1 MISVAFGSA
10 AALLWGVGT
19 LALRPGAREL
29 GPSRFAFWFAAFNA
43 LLLLPVAAVVIGRHG
58 LSWTALAVGAG
69 AGLAQATATLLYGR
83 ALALGDIVVVA
94 PLVALEGAFAALI
107 GMLTGA
113 SADGVM
119 TGALVLVASGGVL
132 LGMSG
137 HGTFQ
142 SAGAVL
148 AVLTAMCFGVVLW
161 ILGSDGG
168 SSFVLLF
175 LLNLVAAAIVGARGG
190 VRLRA
195 PGLSRRAGLMLALAA
210 VFNVGGLAAYT
221 AGARGHS
228 LPVTAVL
235 AAQFA
240 IVAVAGGYLMHDER
254 LSRRQLAGLAGVLA
268 GVSILALR
276 G

>member
-1 MISVAFGSA
+1 MVAVAFGST
-10 AALLWGVGT
+10 AALLWGFGT

-43 LLLLPVAAVVIGRHG
+43 LLLLPVAAIVIARSG
-58 LSWTALAVGAG
+58 LSWAGVGVGVGAG
-69 AGLAQATATLLYGR
+69 VAQATATLLYGR
-83 ALALGDIVVVA
+83 ALAVGDMVVVA

-107 GMLTGA
+107 GILTGDPVNA
-113 SADGVM
+113 VVAG
-119 TGALVLVASGGVL
+119 GLVLVASGGIL

-137 HGTFQ
+137 RGTFP
-142 SAGAVL
+142 STGAAL
-148 AVLTAMCFGVVLW
+148 AVLTALFFGVVLW
-161 ILGSDGG
+161 ILGSGSE

-175 LLNLVAAAIVGARGG
+175 LLNLVAAAIIGARTGAP
-190 VRLRA
+190 LRA
-195 PGLSRRAGLMLALAA
+195 AGLSRRGGLLLAVSAA
-210 VFNVGGLAAYT
+210 FNVGGLIAYT

-240 IVAVAGGYLMHDER
+240 IVAVAGGYLVHDER
-254 LSRRQLAGLAGVLA
+254 LSPRQLAGLAGVLA